1 MAVETPQ
8 IKIDP
13 YTSTVPLVQVP
24 QQDYEQPQ
32 QAPRVYSR
40 KAGIAELGDDV
51 FRGLMRGLEVKEQR
65 KHEQA
70 QATVNALDKRT
81 QDAYNNYQTAL
92 ATGKKEQADAAYGV
106 YLNSFNAAKQAKAQ
120 FVIPEKRSHHKGGQ
134 KKKDEEGVS
143 TGGFGAGLKQFFER
157 NPHIIPEISL
167 LAMQPKP
174 PGPSVQTVGEQQQI
188 QAGENAQKEQ
198 QQRLAEETRKQ
209 SAEKIYDELG
219 QKPLDSLSEDEKAKL
234 NWSRDILFPQHYG
247 HTMYTYKVPK
257 AGGGF
262 TYEKLLPDDAAQ
274 MGAELVVPGQEQK
287 LGTVGDFLSTVAAD
301 NKTSAENLNAGQK
314 GYLEK
319 LWHFYQQNPSAS
331 TATSWWL
338 DKDGNWQTRTAP
350 NYRGP
355 VPPKPPAGLFPST
368 FVLPG
373 AKGGGG
379 RSLSS
384 APTEKT
390 LNPYK
395 NPEQQPPEQSYAFN
409 KQWAKTGP
417 YVTTLSPGDEQKFQ
431 QWVQANHIPWQDTPT
446 ADYDMRGYWKAMQ
459 SGNSLAKRASNGHFP
474 DKWKTPYSGT
484 FSRESMYATSDA
496 PYWKGDNLVTNDGRL
511 VTGETASRGQGTPS
525 RPASGKMTAPPG
537 RQPMRAWQATQDTQK
552 VETEKANRYRAAEQ
566 KYEKAIQAARVNF
579 GKVKD
584 PAIFE
589 AQKKEAAQQLASD
602 KSEIQKWYDQQVH
615 AVGGSTEPQPP
626 SGATMVYRDKDG
638 AVKGWA
644 VNGEF
649 VPVGKQ

>member
-1 MAVETPQ
+1 MSVQTPQ

-92 ATGKKEQADAAYGV
+92 ATGKKDQADAAYGV

-373 AKGGGG
+373 GKAPEG
-379 RSLSS
+379 RSMS
-384 APTEKT
+384 APPAAE
-390 LNPYK
+390 
-395 NPEQQPPEQSYAFN
+395 ARR
-409 KQWAKTGP
+409 
-417 YVTTLSPGDEQKFQ
+417 SPG
-431 QWVQANHIPWQDTPT
+431 ITT
-446 ADYDMRGYWKAMQ
+446 
-459 SGNSLAKRASNGHFP
+459 
-474 DKWKTPYSGT
+474 
-484 FSRESMYATSDA
+484 
-496 PYWKGDNLVTNDGRL
+496 
-511 VTGETASRGQGTPS
+511 
-525 RPASGKMTAPPG
+525 PPG

-566 KYEKAIQAARVNF
+566 KYEKSILNARMKAKSPEVL
-579 GKVKD
+579 
-584 PAIFE
+584 E
-589 AQKKEAAQQLASD
+589 QMKKEAAQELAAD